1 MPKDIPVFLSEH
13 PSILHEIW
21 TSFIHYGPILHYFV
35 YTYMLFYYFC
45 ARIKKTPFTL
55 TGFETFLLKHALQ

>member
-21 TSFIHYGPILHYFV
+21 TSLYIMNQFLHYFV

-45 ARIKKTPFTL
+45 ARIKEKPRSL
-55 TGFETFLLKHALQ
+55 

>member
-21 TSFIHYGPILHYFV
+21 TSFIHYNQFSHYFV

-45 ARIKKTPFTL
+45 AHIKKTPFTL
-55 TGFETFLLKHALQ
+55 TGFETFF